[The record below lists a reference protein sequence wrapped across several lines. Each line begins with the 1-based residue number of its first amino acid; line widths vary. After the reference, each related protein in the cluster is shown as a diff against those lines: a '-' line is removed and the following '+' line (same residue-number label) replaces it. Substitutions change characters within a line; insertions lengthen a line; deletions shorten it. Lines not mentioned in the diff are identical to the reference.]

1 MLTTLQRTGILQPT
15 GRPQLYRSHPLAKA
29 LDYVWI
35 GGDLSGIDLARKLKA
50 PPPSGTTRTSKF
62 RGVALANTGTAGTT
76 VAISGA
82 NIFPYVQIGVG
93 YFLSSGNSW
102 RLSNV
107 LQNSGGGYQSGIRLY
122 SSTQI
127 EAQLQYNYGTAR
139 SLTLTPGGTI
149 SDGSQLLAAIL
160 VVYSST
166 DYRLFCKGLS
176 ASGSLSPGT
185 LGSFDRV
192 TPPCDTLNGGMLLQ
206 GYGFGRAISDDI
218 AIALTKDPSR
228 IWRIFR
234 SGHRVYTLG
243 APAAAGG
250 GVTLSPA
257 AGAIAVT
264 GNMPA
269 LTIPLAL
276 TSAAGVIPV
285 TGNAPTLTIPLAITP
300 ATGAIVVTGNAPTLT
315 IPLAITPA
323 TGAIVVTGNTPAVDF
338 GGGITLTPST
348 GAIVVAGNTPALT
361 IPLALAPASG
371 AITVTGNTPAVDF
384 GAGITLTPSAGAITV
399 TGNTPALTIPL
410 ALIPSTGAITV
421 TGNTPAVDTGA
432 GGLPDPATLRRLSD
446 LSVFFRLDD
455 SAITVRV
462 PDPARVLHV
471 SGL

>member
-15 GRPQLYRSHPLAKA
+15 GRPQLDRSHPLAKA
-29 LDYVWI
+29 LDCVWI

-50 PPPSGTTRTSKF
+50 PPPSGTTRPNKF

-93 YFLSSGNSW
+93 YFLSAANSW

-166 DYRLFCKGLS
+166 DYRLFCKGVS
-176 ASGSLSPGT
+176 ANGTLSPGT
-185 LGSFDRV
+185 LGSFNRV

-206 GYGFGRAISDDI
+206 GYGFGRAISDAL

-234 SGHRVYTLG
+234 AGHRVYTLG

-250 GVTLSPA
+250 GVTLSPTE
-257 AGAIAVT
+257 GAIA
-264 GNMPA
+264 
-269 LTIPLAL
+269 
-276 TSAAGVIPV
+276 
-285 TGNAPTLTIPLAITP
+285 
-300 ATGAIVVTGNAPTLT
+300 
-315 IPLAITPA
+315 
-323 TGAIVVTGNTPAVDF
+323 
-338 GGGITLTPST
+338 
-348 GAIVVAGNTPALT
+348 
-361 IPLALAPASG
+361 
-371 AITVTGNTPAVDF
+371 
-384 GAGITLTPSAGAITV
+384 V

-410 ALIPSTGAITV
+410 ALTPAAGVLTVTGNTPTLTIPLALAPSSGSITVTGNVPTLTIPLAMTPATGTIVV
-421 TGNTPAVDTGA
+421 TGNTPAVDFGSGITLTPSSGAITVTGNVPPLTIPLALAPAPGTAVVTGNTPVVDTGA
-432 GGLPDPATLRRLSD
+432 GGSIDQTTLRRLSD
-446 LSVFFRLDD
+446 LSVFSRLDD
-455 SAITVRV
+455 SVATVRV
-462 PDPARVLHV
+462 PDAAHVLRVA
-471 SGL
+471 GL